1 MLARMSASAAQ
12 LQATI
17 VALESQ
23 RAVLGDAV
31 VDIALAPLRAQLA
44 ALEAPPPPLPPP
56 APAHAQALRQVTILF
71 LDVVGSTTLSQRLDP
86 EEVHAVMDGALT
98 RCTAIVQAHG
108 GKVLQYAGDNL
119 LAVFGGDEARE
130 DDAER
135 AVHASLALLAEGRS
149 LGAEVLAR
157 HGHAGF
163 DVRVGLHSGGVLLGG
178 GVDAEGSIRGM
189 AVNVAARM
197 EQTAPPGGLRI
208 SQDTYRQVQGLFE
221 VQAQDPIAV
230 KGVDEPVVTWLVV
243 RALPRSLR
251 SQRKDFEGVPTRLV
265 GRRAEFQSLQAAWRL
280 LHAGSGLVL
289 GLVVAEAGL
298 GKSRLLH
305 EFDRW
310 ALGRPE
316 RCHHFRGRATPQMQD
331 QPYSLLR
338 DVLGRW
344 LRVDDGDSPPQA
356 RRKIEHALKPL
367 FLRDEGPAL
376 AEAHAHLLGH
386 LFGVD
391 FSDSPHLRGILDD
404 PAQLRSRAFH
414 AAAQALRHLAGA
426 GGRPVYVTLDDLQW
440 ADEGTLDFVDHLCRA
455 NHDVPMLLLCVTR
468 PALFERR
475 DGWRTRGASARIEL
489 GPLDGE
495 GSQALAAE
503 LLQRLPDI
511 PPDLVQL
518 LTGRA
523 EGNPFFMEEL
533 VKMLVD
539 RGALRTGD
547 GAWTLN
553 RARLQADAVPATLQG
568 VLQARLD
575 RLGAT
580 ERLALQQAA
589 VIGMVFWEPA
599 LAALDEGAP
608 RALATIVQRQ
618 LVLPR
623 SESSVQDARE
633 YTFGHQILREV
644 AYETVL
650 KRTRRELHARAAAWL
665 AAQTGLHAEGL
676 LGLTAE
682 HYDKAGDAP
691 QACEY
696 YARAAEAARRRHA
709 HQTTLTWVARALPL
723 VDRCAVDSRA
733 PLRWRLLDARERTL
747 DLLGRRDEQ
756 RSDLAVLADIA
767 EALADDRRRA
777 DLATRH
783 CLLMLRTGNAVAAA
797 DAARRAMSLAA
808 AAGDLKLRLNAQ
820 RLLADALARQGE
832 VAEAE
837 SLVQDGL
844 AEVRA
849 AGLLGLE
856 SRFLNAL
863 TVIAAQRNDLM
874 ALLDSCRQATRLRHE
889 LGDRRNEA
897 IGLATLGGIWMALGQ
912 LEPAAQAL
920 DEGLRLHRAVGDRG
934 QEPIALA
941 NLSQLALW
949 QGQPVQAA
957 AHARAALEVA
967 EEVQARALQAFALW
981 CLGQAESALGA
992 PSRAHEAFDA
1002 ALAVSE
1008 ATGSP
1013 YVLDA
1018 RAGLARVALAR
1029 GRPLEALAAVNAV
1042 LAHIDGGGSLGGT
1055 LGERLI
1061 DLSCWQVLQQA
1072 GDPRADAV
1080 LQRAWHALQA
1090 AAQAIADPAL
1100 RQGYLDRVPEHR
1112 ALARAWAERP
1122 PG

>member
-1 MLARMSASAAQ
+1 MLERMSASAAQ

-31 VDIALAPLRAQLA
+31 VDIALAPLKAQLA
-44 ALEAPPPPLPPP
+44 ALSAPPP
-56 APAHAQALRQVTILF
+56 AAAAEHAQSLRQVTILF

-98 RCTAIVQAHG
+98 RCTAVVQAHG

-135 AVHASLALLAEGRS
+135 AVHAGLALLAEGRS

-197 EQTAPPGGLRI
+197 EQTAPPGALRI
-208 SQDTYRQVQGLFE
+208 SQDTYRQVQGLFD

-230 KGVDEPVVTWLVV
+230 KGVDEPVVTWLVQ
-243 RALPRSLR
+243 RARPRNLR
-251 SQRKDFEGVPTRLV
+251 SQRRDFEGVHTRLV
-265 GRRAEFQSLQAAWRL
+265 GRGDEFQSLQAAWRL

-298 GKSRLLH
+298 GKTRLLN
-305 EFDRW
+305 EFDHW

-316 RCHHFRGRATPQMQD
+316 RCHHFRGCATPQMQG

-344 LRVDDGDSPPQA
+344 LRVDDGDSAPVA
-356 RRKIEHALKPL
+356 RRKIEHALAPL
-367 FLRDEGPAL
+367 FLREDGPVL

-386 LFGVD
+386 LLGVD

-414 AAAQALRHLAGA
+414 AAAQALRRLAGA
-426 GGRPVYVTLDDLQW
+426 GGRPIYVSLDDLQW
-440 ADEGTLDFVDHLCRA
+440 ADEGTLDFLDHLCRA
-455 NHDVPMLLLCVTR
+455 NPDVPMLLLCLAR

-475 DGWRTRGASARIEL
+475 DAWRTRSTSARVEL
-489 GPLDGE
+489 GPLGNAD
-495 GSQALAAE
+495 SRALAAE
-503 LLQRLPDI
+503 LLQRLPEI

-539 RGALRTGD
+539 RGALRTGP
-547 GAWTLN
+547 GAWVLN

-575 RLGAT
+575 RLGLP
-580 ERLALQQAA
+580 ERLALQQAS

-599 LAALDEGAP
+599 LAALDEAAP
-608 RALATIVQRQ
+608 RALPVIVQRQ
-618 LVLPR
+618 LVLAR
-623 SESSVQDARE
+623 KDTSVQDAPE
-633 YTFGHQILREV
+633 YSFGHQILREV

-650 KRTRRELHARAAAWL
+650 KRRRRELHGRAAAWL
-665 AAQTGLHAEGL
+665 ASQTGLHAEGL

-682 HYDKAGDAP
+682 HYDKAGDSAR
-691 QACEY
+691 ACDFY
-696 YARAAEAARRRHA
+696 TRAAEAARRRYA
-709 HQTTLTWVARALPL
+709 HETTLVWAANGLAL
-723 VDRCAVDSRA
+723 VDRVAAAER
-733 PLRWRLLDARERTL
+733 PQLRWRLLDARERTL

-756 RSDLAVLADIA
+756 RADLAALAEVA
-767 EALADDRRRA
+767 QTLADDRRRA

-783 CLLMLRTGNAVAAA
+783 CLLLLRTGDAAA
-797 DAARRAMSLAA
+797 ASEAARRAMALAA

-820 RLLADALARQGE
+820 RLLADTLARQGD
-832 VAEAE
+832 VAAAEA
-837 SLVQDGL
+837 LVHDGL
-844 AEVRA
+844 VEVRA

-920 DEGLRLHRAVGDRG
+920 DDGLRLHRAVGDRG

-949 QGQPVQAA
+949 QGRPVQAA
-957 AHARAALEVA
+957 SHARQALAVA

-981 CLGQAESALGA
+981 CLGQAELALDA
-992 PSRAHEAFDA
+992 PARAQEAFQA
-1002 ALAVSE
+1002 ALVVSQ
-1008 ATGSP
+1008 ATGNA
-1013 YVLDA
+1013 YALDA
-1018 RAGLARVALAR
+1018 RAGLARTALAR
-1029 GRPLEALAAVNAV
+1029 GEPAEALRQVEAL
-1042 LAHIDGGGSLGGT
+1042 LAHLQGGGSLAGT

-1072 GDPRADAV
+1072 DDGRAAAV
-1080 LQRAWHALQA
+1080 LQRAFESLQCAARALDDA
-1090 AAQAIADPAL
+1090 EM
-1100 RQGYLDRVPEHR
+1100 RKTYLDKVPEHR
-1112 ALARAWAERP
+1112 ALVQAWASRQP
-1122 PG
+1122 A

>member
-1 MLARMSASAAQ
+1 MLDRMSVSAQQ

-17 VALESQ
+17 AALEAQ

-31 VDIALAPLRAQLA
+31 VDTALGPLKAQLA
-44 ALEAPPPPLPPP
+44 ALAAPPPPPP
-56 APAHAQALRQVTILF
+56 AEPAQALRQVTILF

-86 EEVHAVMDGALT
+86 EEVHHVMDGALT
-98 RCTAIVQAHG
+98 RCTGIVEAHG

-135 AVHASLALLAEGRS
+135 AVHAGLALLAEGRS
-149 LGAEVLAR
+149 LGAEVLAL

-163 DVRVGLHSGGVLLGG
+163 NVRVGLHSGGVLLGG

-197 EQTAPPGGLRI
+197 EQTAPPGALRI

-230 KGVDEPVVTWLVV
+230 KGVDEPVVTWLVL
-243 RALPRSLR
+243 RARPRTLR
-251 SQRKDFEGVPTRLV
+251 GRRLDFEGIETRLV
-265 GRRAEFQSLQAAWRL
+265 GRSGEFESLQAAWRL

-298 GKSRLLH
+298 GKTRLLH

-316 RCHHFRGRATPQMQD
+316 RCHHFRGRATPQTPG
-331 QPYSLLR
+331 QPYGLLR

-356 RRKIEHALKPL
+356 RRKIEHALAPL
-367 FLRDEGPAL
+367 FLRDEGASQ

-414 AAAQALRHLAGA
+414 AAAQALRRLAGA
-426 GGRPVYVTLDDLQW
+426 GGRPVYITLDDLQW
-440 ADEGTLDFVDHLCRA
+440 ADEGTLDFIDHLCRV
-455 NHDVPMLLLCVTR
+455 NHDVPMLVLCLAR

-475 DGWRTRGASARIEL
+475 EAWRTRSAQARIDL
-489 GPLDGE
+489 GPLPGVDSE
-495 GSQALAAE
+495 ALAAE
-503 LLQRLPDI
+503 LLQRLPEI

-539 RGALRTGD
+539 RGALRTGPD
-547 GAWTLN
+547 HWELH
-553 RARLQADAVPATLQG
+553 RERLQADAVPATLQG

-575 RLGAT
+575 RLAPR
-580 ERLALQQAA
+580 ERLALQQAS

-599 LAALDEGAP
+599 LAALDPAAP
-608 RALATIVQRQ
+608 TALPVIVQRQ

-623 SESSVQDARE
+623 GESSVQDAPE
-633 YTFGHQILREV
+633 YSFGHQILREV

-665 AAQTGLHAEGL
+665 AAQTGLRAEGL

-682 HYDKAGDAP
+682 HYDKAGDEP
-691 QACEY
+691 RACEF
-696 YARAAEAARRRHA
+696 YARAAEAAKRRYA
-709 HQTTLTWVARALPL
+709 HETTLAWVARALPL
-723 VDRCAVDSRA
+723 VERCPREGQAV
-733 PLRWRLLDARERTL
+733 LRWRLLDARERTL
-747 DLLGRRDEQ
+747 DLIGRRAEQ
-756 RSDLAVLADIA
+756 RADLAVLGEVA
-767 EALADDRRRA
+767 EALDDDRRRA

-783 CLLMLRTGNAVAAA
+783 CLLLLRSGDAAGAA
-797 DAARRAMSLAA
+797 DAARRAMALAG
-808 AAGDLKLRLNAQ
+808 AAGDTKLRLNAQ
-820 RLLADALARQGE
+820 RLLADTLARQGE
-832 VAEAE
+832 VDAAQQLVE
-837 SLVQDGL
+837 SGL

-863 TVIAAQRNDLM
+863 SVIAAQRNDLM
-874 ALLDSCRQATRLRHE
+874 LLLDACRQATKLRHE

-897 IGLATLGGIWMALGQ
+897 LGLATLGGIWMALGQ

-920 DEGLRLHRAVGDRG
+920 EDALRLHRAVGDRV
-934 QEPIALA
+934 QEPMSLG

-949 QGQPVQAA
+949 QGQPQQAA
-957 AHARAALEVA
+957 VHARAALAVA

-981 CLGQAESALGA
+981 CVGQAELALGDA
-992 PSRAHEAFDA
+992 VRAEDAFGE
-1002 ALAVSE
+1002 ALAVAE
-1008 ATGSP
+1008 ATGSA
-1013 YVLDA
+1013 YAHDA
-1018 RAGLARVALAR
+1018 RAGLVRAALAR
-1029 GRPLEALAAVNAV
+1029 GRVDEALSRAEP
-1042 LAHIDGGGSLGGT
+1042 LLSFLDGGGSLAGT
-1055 LGERLI
+1055 LSERLI
-1061 DLSCWQVLQQA
+1061 ELSGWQALHAA
-1072 GDPRADAV
+1072 GDARAAGV
-1080 LQRAWHALQA
+1080 LQRAHAALLA
-1090 AAQAIADPAL
+1090 AADALSDPAL
-1100 RQGYLDRVPEHR
+1100 RQSCLERVPEHR
-1112 ALARAWAERP
+1112 LLAQAWAAH
-1122 PG
+1122 GGG